1 MGVATGMSVVNSAL
15 TKLAQQEKQGAS
27 NIERAEVPKLKK
39 TSPVVWIIGGFSL
52 SLALGGFAVS
62 QQQTQIQNEQNDLVT
77 TSVTL
82 APVENATVINSPT
95 KSAVQTES
103 VSLFQAPKEAV
114 TRVQVAEEKAESP
127 AKPVEVAKTQK
138 QEVAPKPVVAKT
150 EPVKAKPVVQ
160 AKPIPEPI
168 LIAKAETKP
177 EQEQMKV
184 EQVELTAEQL
194 AEKSIAR
201 AEKALNAN
209 DARTAFSEYNKAL
222 KLVPTD
228 EKTRQ
233 KLAAIYYGRKDTR
246 RAVNLL
252 QQGIRLN
259 EKSEALR
266 LALAKL
272 LVKEQQP
279 EAALSSLSYMPDNAS
294 EEYLALRAGL
304 AQQTKNVEIAEE
316 SYKELSER
324 DPSNA
329 RWWLGL
335 AIQQERQLEY
345 ADAKESYTKAL
356 GLVGISKQTQAFIRD
371 RLQLLNSLEG
381 DE

>member
-1 MGVATGMSVVNSAL
+1 MSVVNSAL

-52 SLALGGFAVS
+52 SLAIGGFAVS

-77 TSVTL
+77 TSITL
-82 APVENATVINSPT
+82 APVDNAAVINSPT
-95 KSAVQTES
+95 KSSVQTDS
-103 VSLFQAPKEAV
+103 VSLYQAPKEAV
-114 TRVQVAEEKAESP
+114 TTVQVTEEKVVSP
-127 AKPVEVAKTQK
+127 AKPVAMAKTQK
-138 QEVAPKPVVAKT
+138 QEVAPKPVVAKA

-160 AKPIPEPI
+160 TKPIQQPI
-168 LIAKAETKP
+168 LIAKVEP

-184 EQVELTAEQL
+184 EQVELSAEQL
-194 AEKSIAR
+194 AQKSIAR

-228 EKTRQ
+228 ERTRQ

-345 ADAKESYTKAL
+345 AAAKDSYTKAL

-381 DE
+381 EE

>member
-1 MGVATGMSVVNSAL
+1 MSVVNSAL

-27 NIERAEVPKLKK
+27 NIERAEIPKLKK

-62 QQQTQIQNEQNDLVT
+62 QQQTLIQNEQNDLVT
-77 TSVTL
+77 TSVML
-82 APVENATVINSPT
+82 APIENAAVINSPT
-95 KSAVQTES
+95 KSPVQTDS
-103 VSLFQAPKEAV
+103 VSLYQAPKEAV
-114 TRVQVAEEKAESP
+114 TRVQVAEEKVVSP
-127 AKPVEVAKTQK
+127 TKPVTKTQK
-138 QEVAPKPVVAKT
+138 QEVTPKPVVAKAD
-150 EPVKAKPVVQ
+150 PVKAKPVVQ

-168 LIAKAETKP
+168 LIAKVETKP

-184 EQVELTAEQL
+184 EQVELSAEQL

-228 EKTRQ
+228 ENTRQ

-324 DPSNA
+324 DPTNA

-381 DE
+381 EE

>member
-1 MGVATGMSVVNSAL
+1 MSVVNSAL

-27 NIERAEVPKLKK
+27 NIERAEIPKLKK

-82 APVENATVINSPT
+82 APVENATFINSPT

-114 TRVQVAEEKAESP
+114 TAEQEVVTN
-127 AKPVEVAKTQK
+127 AKPVAVANTPK
-138 QEVAPKPVVAKT
+138 QEVAPKLVVAKT

-160 AKPIPEPI
+160 AKPIPKPI

-209 DARTAFSEYNKAL
+209 DVRTAFSEYNKAL

-228 EKTRQ
+228 ENTRQ

-324 DPSNA
+324 DPTNA

-381 DE
+381 EE